1 VKCLVSKWINAEFY
15 LLTTLNHTIMKH
27 NESIQTC
34 PKTGKLKRRD
44 FIKASI
50 LAAGAFALNPF
61 PYHAYATESKKYAT
75 DRVMLGNTG
84 IELSRLAMGTG
95 THGVNRTSNQTR
107 KLGVK
112 GLGELLHASFDEG
125 INFWDSADQ
134 YGTHPHLKEG
144 LAHVPREKVVI
155 MSKTHATTEKEM
167 WADLDRFRKE
177 LGTDYI
183 DIMLLHFMTDPNWPT
198 LKKGA
203 MEVLMRAKDDGII
216 KTHGVSCH
224 TLGALKAAE
233 ESDWVEVDL
242 ARINPYAARM
252 DGAVDEVVPVLKKMK
267 QKGKAIIGMKIFGAG
282 QLTDKMDEC
291 LQYALAQDFI
301 DCFTIGQ
308 EGFDE
313 TKDLIKR
320 IPNSSVRG

>member
-1 VKCLVSKWINAEFY
+1 
-15 LLTTLNHTIMKH
+15 MKH
-27 NESIQTC
+27 HKHSTC
-34 PKTGKLKRRD
+34 PKSGAIKRRD
-44 FIKASI
+44 FIRAGM
-50 LAAGAFALNPF
+50 LTAGAFAMNPF
-61 PYHAYATESKKYAT
+61 PYHAFASDTKKFAT
-75 DRVMLGNTG
+75 DRVKLGNTG

-95 THGVNRTSNQTR
+95 THGVNRNSNQTR

-125 INFWDSADQ
+125 VNFWDSADQ

-144 LAHVPREKVVI
+144 LKFVPREKVVI

-167 WADLDRFRKE
+167 WEDLDRFRKE

-183 DIMLLHFMTDPNWPT
+183 DIMLLHFMTDSNWPNI
-198 LKKGA
+198 KKGA
-203 MEVLMRAKDDGII
+203 MNVLERAREDGII

-224 TLGALKAAE
+224 TLGALKAAAD
-233 ESDWVEVDL
+233 SDWVQVDL
-242 ARINPYAARM
+242 ARINPYASRM

-267 QKGKAIIGMKIFGAG
+267 SQGKGIIGMKIFGAG
-282 QLTDKMDEC
+282 QLIDKKDEC
-291 LQYALAQDFI
+291 LQYALGQDFI

-313 TKDLIKR
+313 TKDLLKR
-320 IPNSSVRG
+320 IPDASVRG

>member
-1 VKCLVSKWINAEFY
+1 M
-15 LLTTLNHTIMKH
+15 LT
-27 NESIQTC
+27 
-34 PKTGKLKRRD
+34 
-44 FIKASI
+44 
-50 LAAGAFALNPF
+50 AGAFAMNPF
-61 PYHAYATESKKYAT
+61 PYHAFASDTKKFAT
-75 DRVMLGNTG
+75 DRVKLGNTG

-95 THGVNRTSNQTR
+95 THGVNRNSNQTR

-125 INFWDSADQ
+125 VNFWDSADQ

-144 LAHVPREKVVI
+144 LKFVPREKVVI

-167 WADLDRFRKE
+167 WEDLDRFRKE

-183 DIMLLHFMTDPNWPT
+183 DIMLLHFMTDSNWPNI
-198 LKKGA
+198 KKGA
-203 MEVLMRAKDDGII
+203 MNVLERAREDGII

-224 TLGALKAAE
+224 TLGALKAAAD
-233 ESDWVEVDL
+233 SDWVQVDL
-242 ARINPYAARM
+242 ARINPYASRM

-267 QKGKAIIGMKIFGAG
+267 SQGKGIIGMKIFGAG
-282 QLTDKMDEC
+282 QLIDKKDEC
-291 LQYALAQDFI
+291 LQYALGQDFI

-313 TKDLIKR
+313 TKDLLKR
-320 IPNSSVRG
+320 IPDASVRG